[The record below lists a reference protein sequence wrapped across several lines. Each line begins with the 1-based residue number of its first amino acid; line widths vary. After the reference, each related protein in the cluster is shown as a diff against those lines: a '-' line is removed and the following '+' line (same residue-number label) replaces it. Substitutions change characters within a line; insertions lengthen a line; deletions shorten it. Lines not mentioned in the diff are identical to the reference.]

1 MVITMTSNTFKA
13 AIGLLLIAVAFSA
26 IGCAGRN
33 NQATATPTPVAT
45 GTPVPTG
52 PPAPTGAPTPTL
64 TPTPAPGNYTTT
76 LSASDVN
83 FSDDDQNLDMPEDDL
98 PTPAPE

>member
-1 MVITMTSNTFKA
+1 MVIAMTSNTFKA
-13 AIGLLLIAVAFSA
+13 IIGLLLIAVAFSA

-33 NQATATPTPVAT
+33 NNASATPTPVPT
-45 GTPVPTG
+45 GT
-52 PPAPTGAPTPTL
+52 PAPTGAPAATAAPTPTL
-64 TPTPAPGNYTTT
+64 APTPGPGSLTT
-76 LSASDVN
+76 LSTSDVN